1 MTIKRVDHVGV
12 MVADMERS
20 IAFYTGILGLTLK
33 SQIKHT
39 NGVIDLAFLG
49 TGAEGETDLELIRG
63 YNDRLPEEGKV
74 HHVAFAV
81 DDVERWFRDLSSQP
95 VEFVDKEI
103 TTLPNGYKY
112 FFIMGPDRERIEL
125 FQR

>member
-81 DDVERWFRDLSSQP
+81 DDVERSGRRITPTCWYVAEWFDEHP
-95 VEFVDKEI
+95 
-103 TTLPNGYKY
+103 
-112 FFIMGPDRERIEL
+112 ERAAVL
-125 FQR
+125 AR